1 MHRIIRKLFQ
11 NYGFQIYFNQLCYGR
26 KVYDEVS
33 QVFMNGHRMNTKN
46 PNLKAVHWKKNQLE
60 KFAHDFAEI
69 YNKAWANHGEGKQ
82 IEAKKVL
89 KMFQTMKPILDEH
102 ISWFIY

>member
-1 MHRIIRKLFQ
+1 
-11 NYGFQIYFNQLCYGR
+11 
-26 KVYDEVS
+26 
-33 QVFMNGHRMNTKN
+33 MNRHRMNAKN
-46 PNLKAVHWKKNQLE
+46 PNLKAVHWKKNHLE

-89 KMFQTMKPILDEH
+89 KMFQTMKPILDEN
-102 ISWFIY
+102 ISWFIYENVMTNMKATIDKAMTIEKTVVK

>member
-1 MHRIIRKLFQ
+1 M
-11 NYGFQIYFNQLCYGR
+11 
-26 KVYDEVS
+26 
-33 QVFMNGHRMNTKN
+33 
-46 PNLKAVHWKKNQLE
+46 E

-89 KMFQTMKPILDEH
+89 KMFQTMKPILDEN
-102 ISWFIY
+102 ISWFIYENDKPKNGVRVRVSSDFDSRRARFLVSFFMSFPLRV

>member
-1 MHRIIRKLFQ
+1 
-11 NYGFQIYFNQLCYGR
+11 
-26 KVYDEVS
+26 
-33 QVFMNGHRMNTKN
+33 MNRHRMNAKN
-46 PNLKAVHWKKNQLE
+46 PNLKAVHWKKYQLE

-89 KMFQTMKPILDEH
+89 KMFQTMKPILDEKSLGSFMKM
-102 ISWFIY
+102 INRLRCGLTFQI